1 MATPDQLLPRPTAPR
16 SELVVE
22 HLGFFPLSFV
32 DDVFN
37 MVNDLVY
44 QATAELERFI
54 EAEQGGGEE
63 TEQGIHQFET
73 LLESAVDKNFDLFE
87 LYVLRNTFAIREDVD
102 LVLNYHEFGA
112 DAYSASIPIHGLDF
126 SASQEDED
134 ELDLKLNDVRRK
146 VIALKNEIVTTDR
159 RIERLEKCKQQ
170 IEFLTSM
177 TKGKDVSPIDD
188 TLSFVTD
195 QVMALKTLL
204 TSVRGEVDTGALFD
218 GLQRSDDAR
227 TAYINEMVA
236 RQVEARGRGRE
247 AAAAGAKQAE
257 GEKGVGAVDVERE
270 LKEVVERIGS
280 VQDWQV

>member
-1 MATPDQLLPRPTAPR
+1 MTLFRSLMARW
-16 SELVVE
+16 
-22 HLGFFPLSFV
+22 
-32 DDVFN
+32 DVR
-37 MVNDLVY
+37 M
-44 QATAELERFI
+44 
-54 EAEQGGGEE
+54 
-63 TEQGIHQFET
+63 QGIHQFET

-102 LVLNYHEFGA
+102 LVLNYHE
-112 DAYSASIPIHGLDF
+112 GLDF

-146 VIALKNEIVTTDR
+146 VIAVKAMSHKLKNEIVTTDR

-177 TKGKDVSPIDD
+177 TKGKDANTQSVYNSNTNYNLIPHPSVSPIDD

-280 VQDWQV
+280 VQDWQ